1 MCTICR
7 SLERNKIT
15 VQEAREKYEEMIDL
29 IDEDH
34 QEEIEN
40 TLAEAEEELMYWK
53 DSKKFLSEDFYE
65 EDDEDYP
72 IEDQLEEYNEDDTL
86 GEDSDE

>member
-7 SLERNKIT
+7 SLQRNKISI
-15 VQEAREKYEEMIDL
+15 QEAREKYEEMMDL

-40 TLAEAEEELMYWK
+40 VLAEAEEELMYWK
-53 DSKKFLSEDFYE
+53 DSTKFLNENYYE
-65 EDDEDYP
+65 QDDEDHP
-72 IEDQLEEYNEDDTL
+72 IEDQLEEYDEDHLNDEDD
-86 GEDSDE
+86 E

>member
-7 SLERNKIT
+7 SLQRNKIS
-15 VQEAREKYEEMIDL
+15 VEEAREKYEEMLDL

-34 QEEIEN
+34 QEEIESII
-40 TLAEAEEELMYWK
+40 AEAEEELMYWS
-53 DSKKFLSEDFYE
+53 DSKKLLNENYYE

-72 IEDQLEEYNEDDTL
+72 IEDQLEEYNDDDIPEDD
-86 GEDSDE
+86 E

>member
-7 SLERNKIT
+7 ALERNKIT

-53 DSKKFLSEDFYE
+53 DSKKLLSENYYE
-65 EDDEDYP
+65 EDDEDCP
-72 IEDQLEEYNEDDTL
+72 IEDQLEEYDEDDTL
-86 GEDSDE
+86 DEDSDE